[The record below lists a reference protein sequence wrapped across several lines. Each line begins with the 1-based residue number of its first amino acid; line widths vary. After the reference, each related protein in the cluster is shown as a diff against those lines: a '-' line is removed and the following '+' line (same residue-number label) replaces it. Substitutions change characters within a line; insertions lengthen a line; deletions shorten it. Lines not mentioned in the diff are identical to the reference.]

1 MCEGSLYLETAYRY
15 HYEPSLFY
23 INYFVRFFFFFFSK
37 QNVVLAYKKTG
48 FDSWVNPP
56 FPIYF
61 KVWMWNLTNADDVLK
76 GAKPN
81 VTQVGPYTYR
91 Y

>member
-1 MCEGSLYLETAYRY
+1 MCEGSLYLDCIDVTMNLVYL
-15 HYEPSLFY
+15 HL
-23 INYFVRFFFFFFSK
+23 YFVRFFFFFSST